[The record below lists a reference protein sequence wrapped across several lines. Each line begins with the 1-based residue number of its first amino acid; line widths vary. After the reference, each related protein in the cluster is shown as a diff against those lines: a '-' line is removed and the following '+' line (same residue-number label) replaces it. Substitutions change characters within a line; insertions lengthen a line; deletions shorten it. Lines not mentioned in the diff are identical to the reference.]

1 MKVYFRMAV
10 NENRLYSIINEELSK
25 ADVSSLINQ
34 KISSELSSSDFKRKI
49 REISADVVSELF
61 KILWQR
67 NNTWKSAVSR
77 P

>member
-1 MKVYFRMAV
+1 MTV

-25 ADVSSLINQ
+25 DDVSSLINQ